1 MRPLLMIFYLA
12 TCSLAYAIRPEYVS
26 SRTFVERECATNST
40 PQEERIFVV
49 GCCEKAKVFA
59 EILHFRQGIT
69 LREIIDQTSLKG
81 KGVHVMILRPEVRT
95 SHDFIR
101 VGRSET
107 PRCKIQALDV
117 IWLYDFK
124 PEDIDL

>member
-1 MRPLLMIFYLA
+1 MRPLLIIFLLV
-12 TCSLAYAIRPEYVS
+12 TCARAYAIRPEYVS

-40 PQEERIFVV
+40 PQGERIFVV
-49 GCCEKAKVFA
+49 GCGEKAKVFA
-59 EILHFRQGIT
+59 DIFHFRQGIT

-81 KGVHVMILRPEVRT
+81 KLVHVMILRPEART

-101 VGRSET
+101 VGRSEK
-107 PRCKIQALDV
+107 PRCRIKALDV